1 MTHWNNRFYLSVG
14 CSKGYEETGAYVGLD
29 VAMGDVF
36 AVNVFDCLHDAL
48 HDLRNLGGGEGLA
61 LFSPFFDDL
70 AEEATFKYFHR

>member
-1 MTHWNNRFYLSVG
+1 M
-14 CSKGYEETGAYVGLD
+14 GLD

-61 LFSPFFDDL
+61 FFSPFFDDL
-70 AEEATFKYFHR
+70 AEEATFKYFHG